1 MNSPFFPEE
10 WKVGIISP
18 IHKKGNTKVV
28 ENYRGITLLCTAYK
42 IYAYKIYANILTEK
56 LRIKIE
62 EKGALQETQS
72 GFRRGRETMDNA
84 YILQHVIRE
93 LRKKGK
99 RILGFFNRV

>member
-10 WKVGIISP
+10 WRVGIISP

-42 IYAYKIYANILTEK
+42 IYANILTER

-62 EKGALQETQS
+62 KKDALQETQS
-72 GFRRGRETMDNA
+72 GFRRGRETMDNV

-93 LRKKGK
+93 LRKKGE
-99 RILGFFNRV
+99 RVLGFFNRV

>member
-10 WKVGIISP
+10 WRVGIISP

-42 IYAYKIYANILTEK
+42 IYANILTER

-72 GFRRGRETMDNA
+72 GFRRGRETMDNV
-84 YILQHVIRE
+84 YILQHVIRRE
-93 LRKKGK
+93 LRKKGE
-99 RILGFFNRV
+99 RVFGFFNRV